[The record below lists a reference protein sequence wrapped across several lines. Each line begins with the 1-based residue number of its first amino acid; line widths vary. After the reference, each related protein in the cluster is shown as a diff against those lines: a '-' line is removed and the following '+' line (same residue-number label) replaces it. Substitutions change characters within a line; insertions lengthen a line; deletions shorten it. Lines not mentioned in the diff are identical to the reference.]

1 MFNPLVDN
9 LSSLTDSE
17 IEEKVSDLG
26 KKYWQTRNLQV
37 RDQIAAVYEMYSTE
51 AQARR
56 AKAYQRQAD
65 DNDNDL
71 DSLINVN

>member
-1 MFNPLVDN
+1 MFNPLVDDFN
-9 LSSLTDSE
+9 QLSDQQV
-17 IEEKVSDLG
+17 EEKLSELG
-26 KKYWQTRNLQV
+26 KKYWQTSNMQV
-37 RDQIAAVYEMYSTE
+37 RDQIAVVYEMYKHE

>member
-9 LSSLTDSE
+9 LQSMTDNE
-17 IEEKVSDLG
+17 VEEKANDLS
-26 KKYWQTRNLQV
+26 KKYWQTRNLQL
-37 RDQIAAVYEMYSTE
+37 RDQIAAVYEMYRTE

-56 AKAYQRQAD
+56 AKAYQKQAD

>member
-9 LSSLTDSE
+9 LSDLTDQQV
-17 IEEKVSDLG
+17 EEKVSELG

-37 RDQIAAVYEMYSTE
+37 RDQIAAIYEMYQHE

>member
-9 LSSLTDSE
+9 LDKMSDSE
-17 IEEKVSDLG
+17 IEEKVNDLS
-26 KKYWQTRNLQV
+26 KKYFQTNNLQL
-37 RDQIAAVYEMYSTE
+37 RDQIASVYEMYRHE
-51 AQARR
+51 AAARR

>member
-1 MFNPLVDN
+1 MFNPLVDDFSQ
-9 LSSLTDSE
+9 LSDNE
-17 IEEKVSDLG
+17 VEEKLQDLG
-26 KKYWQTRNLQV
+26 KKYWQTTNLQL
-37 RDQIAAVYEMYSTE
+37 RDQVATIYEMYRAE
-51 AQARR
+51 AAARR